1 MKRNFLYIMLF
12 SAVLQSACNK
22 DFLDRKPLDAYSN
35 ESLWHTQ
42 SDAAAA
48 LNGCYKDWEGD
59 YALLYMDAVSDNMY
73 SQYYWEGYTDY
84 GNGSITPT
92 NTNAS
97 SRWSYTTIQ
106 KCNWFLENVDQT
118 PMDETLKTQYKSEAR
133 FLRAYQY
140 FTMTQLYG
148 DVPLVKTTVTTDVAN
163 TITRTPAAEVRKFV
177 TDELE
182 AIAPNLPVSYSG
194 SDVGR
199 ITQGAALSLK
209 ARMELYDKNY
219 AACIVDCKKIMGLG
233 YGLFDNYQNLFRI
246 QNENNKEVILDVQY
260 KENDY
265 PNSDIGIMPSSSFG
279 GWGSLDPTQALVDAY
294 EMKNGKTISEAGSGY
309 NENEPY
315 TNRDPRLNAT
325 IVCPGQLYEGKYYNS
340 IDRSSGDFYNGDNN
354 SKTAYI
360 PKKFTSNLSDFTD
373 MWNTG
378 LNMIVIRYAEI
389 LLTYAEAQIESGIID
404 NTVYDAIDAIRT
416 RAGMP
421 VVDRNVYNTVDK
433 MRTLVRRERRVELAL
448 EGLRWYDVQRWKIGT
463 DVRSGSVYGARLGTV
478 DAATGKLTLSGD
490 HIKVEQRSFVPGR
503 DYLWPVPQKERDIN
517 KNLSQNPG
525 Y

>member
-1 MKRNFLYIMLF
+1 MKRNILYIILF
-12 SAVLQSACNK
+12 AALLQSACKK
-22 DFLDRKPLDAYSN
+22 DFLDRKPLDAYN
-35 ESLWHTQ
+35 NDLLWGSQ
-42 SDAAAA
+42 GDAAAA
-48 LNGCYKDWEGD
+48 LNGCYKGWEGD

-84 GNGSITPT
+84 GNGSITPA

-106 KCNWFLENVDQT
+106 KCNWFLDNIDKT
-118 PMDETLKTQYKSEAR
+118 PMDEALKTRYKSEAR

-148 DVPLVKTTVTTDVAN
+148 DVPFVKDTVGRDEAN
-163 TITRTPAAEVRKFV
+163 TISRTPAVEIRKFV

-182 AIAPNLPVSYSG
+182 AIAPLLPVSYTG

-219 AACIVDCKKIMGLG
+219 AACIVDCKKVMGLG
-233 YGLFDNYQNLFRI
+233 YDLYKNYQDLFRI

-294 EMKNGKTISEAGSGY
+294 EMKNGKMINEAGSGY
-309 NENEPY
+309 DENEPY
-315 TNRDPRLNAT
+315 TDRDPRLTAT
-325 IVCPGQLYEGKYYNS
+325 IVCPGQLYQGTYYNS
-340 IDRSSGDFYNGDNN
+340 IQSTSGDYYNGDNN

-360 PKKFTSNLSDFTD
+360 PKKFTSNLGDFAD

-378 LNMIVIRYAEI
+378 LNMIVIRYAEV

-404 NTVYDAIDAIRT
+404 NTVYAAIDSVRS

-421 VVDRNVYNTVDK
+421 LVDRTIYSSVDK

-463 DVRSGSVYGARLGTV
+463 EVRSGTVYGARLGAVNDT
-478 DAATGKLTLSGD
+478 TGKLTLSGD
-490 HIKVEQRSFVPGR
+490 HVIVEQRTFLPNR